1 MNFDMIKPKYQ
12 GNAKVCYMN
21 TDSFIINIKTDVYE
35 DIANDVEKRFDTLN
49 YEENR
54 PLSTGKNKKV
64 IRLMKDEY
72 GGKILTEFTALQPKT
87 YSYLMGDGNSDNK
100 ARGTKKC
107 AIKCVLKF
115 TDYEN
120 YLLNNETILKSQ
132 QRFKSEAYNVYTEE
146 RMH

>member
-1 MNFDMIKPKYQ
+1 MNFDMIKLKQ
-12 GNAKVCYMN
+12 SIRTMQNCYMN

-35 DIANDVEKRFDTLN
+35 DIANDVEKRFDIF
-49 YEENR
+49 R

-100 ARGTKKC
+100 ARGTKKMCHKMC
-107 AIKCVLKF
+107 A
-115 TDYEN
+115 
-120 YLLNNETILKSQ
+120 Q
-132 QRFKSEAYNVYTEE
+132 VY
-146 RMH
+146 